1 MQLPY
6 IDDRRMALYG
16 KVMALYMKKL
26 HYFLLKPLKQV
37 NKIPFSTFLFI
48 SAGIWW
54 LFNSQDVS
62 CNR

>member
-37 NKIPFSTFLFI
+37 NTIFF
-48 SAGIWW
+48 
-54 LFNSQDVS
+54 
-62 CNR
+62 